1 MANPK
6 SPNGDAV
13 DKTSAAKPSQPQ
25 QNSNDVVREL
35 IESIAFAFVLAL
47 LFRAFVAEAFVIPTG
62 SMAPT
67 LYGRN
72 KDVVCP
78 GCGHCYAIGASEEI
92 DDSTGRL
99 LDLLRIEQSM
109 CPNCRHLHN
118 VKDTLVFKGDRIL
131 VNKSSYLFGEPDR
144 WDVIVFRY
152 PEDTQKNYIKR
163 LVGLPGE
170 TIRVERGDV
179 YARKGAAGDF
189 KILRKRDPNKQK
201 LLQHVVYDDEH
212 PPAALLKA
220 GWPENWRPE
229 TQGCKQDAQLRR
241 FELASTDVPQSIRYS
256 HFVPDVTDWDDADKG
271 KPVSAT
277 PQPELV
283 SDFCGYNACR
293 GYRSGIDEDQFWVGD
308 LTLSGHIKIASVS
321 GANSHLTLELREGV
335 RRYRCRIDVSS
346 GAATLTRND
355 DLAADPETA
364 PEIELGKANT
374 PIKGAGSYS
383 VRFANVDDRLCLWVN
398 EHLLNNGLVAS
409 VEYDAPANHRPQE
422 TDLAPAAITV
432 QGMTATVSKLLIERD
447 IYYRADRVADDAG
460 RSDEAY
466 HEADG
471 NHRLR
476 ELLSDPQKWG
486 EMYEKISRR
495 GGAEFHELA
504 SDEFFVMGDN
514 SPRSADSRLW
524 PNQVRHARNRHAV
537 NRTALIG
544 KAFFIYW
551 PHGIPFLN
559 GGKGFMVMSH
569 TGQNEQEASAY
580 PEYSFP
586 FYPQWWRWKRIR

>member
-6 SPNGDAV
+6 SQQGDAA
-13 DKTSAAKPSQPQ
+13 DKTPAVKDAKPH

-78 GCGHCYAIGASEEI
+78 GCGHTYAIGASEEI
-92 DDSTGRL
+92 DDATGSL
-99 LDLLRIEQSM
+99 LSMLRIEQSM

-118 VKDTLVFKGDRIL
+118 VKDTSVFKGDRIL

-189 KILRKRDPNKQK
+189 QILRKRDPNKQK
-201 LLQHVVYDDEH
+201 LLQHVVYDDVH
-212 PPAALLKA
+212 PPTELLKA
-220 GWPENWRPE
+220 GWPENWRAE
-229 TQGCKQDAQLRR
+229 TAGCKQDPKLRR
-241 FELASTDVPQSIRYS
+241 FELAAADAPQSIRYS
-256 HFVPDVTDWDDADKG
+256 HFVPHVTEWDDADRG
-271 KPVSAT
+271 KPVTST

-293 GYRSGIDEDQFWVGD
+293 GYRNGIDEDQFWVGD
-308 LTLSGHIKIASVS
+308 LTLSGHVKIASVS
-321 GANSHLTLELREGV
+321 GANSHLTLELHEGV
-335 RRYRCRIDVSS
+335 RRYRCRIDVTS
-346 GAATLTRND
+346 GTASLTRND

-398 EHLLNNGLVAS
+398 EHLLNNGLVAA
-409 VEYDAPANHRPQE
+409 VEFEAPANHRPQE
-422 TDLAPAAITV
+422 SDLSPVAITA
-432 QGMTATVSKLLIERD
+432 QGMTATVSRLLIERD
-447 IYYRADRVADDAG
+447 IYYRADRVSDDAS
-460 RSDEAY
+460 RSDDAFQ
-466 HEADG
+466 EADG

-476 ELLSDPQKWG
+476 ELLSDPLKWG

-551 PHGIPFLN
+551 PHGIPFMN
-559 GGKGFMVMSH
+559 GGKGFMLWSH
-569 TGQNEQEASAY
+569 HGQNQQEAGAY
-580 PEYSFP
+580 PEYSIP